1 MKCQSDCI
9 SKRIIISLLI
19 VTLCFI
25 WINSMMPS
33 QLSNEFSNSIVK
45 LLGGTVTH
53 SKEEAKQATTMLNS
67 ENVRKLAHFLEYAI
81 LGCVTMTLKLKHHRR
96 LSDILLL
103 GLGIAVID
111 ETIQL
116 FDGRTSSIKDIW
128 IDMAGF
134 LSAILIVWVVNKMIH
149 WIKKKR

>member
-1 MKCQSDCI
+1 MK
-9 SKRIIISLLI
+9 KLLL
-19 VTLCFI
+19 VLLFFFVLFI

-33 QLSNEFSNSIVK
+33 QCSNEFSNSIVK

-53 SKEEAKQATTMLNS
+53 SKEEIAQATTLFNS
-67 ENVRKLAHFLEYAI
+67 ANVRKLAHFLEYAVLGFVAMI
-81 LGCVTMTLKLKHHRR
+81 LKMKYHRR
-96 LSDILLL
+96 LADILLL

-134 LSAILIVWVVNKMIH
+134 LFALLTVWIVNKIIH
-149 WIKKKR
+149 WIHRRRGSRS